1 MSFRPG
7 RPAPAPSGDRSA
19 TLLQTAVAHQQA
31 GRLNEAAALYRQIL
45 AATPSHFD
53 AKHLLGVVALQS
65 GRLDEAGALIG
76 EAVALNP
83 KVAAAHNN
91 LGNVYLRQGRH
102 DEAQASF
109 RRAVQLDAKLADANF
124 NLATQLRRQ
133 GKLDE
138 AATHFKRA
146 VAANG
151 KSYDAHTG
159 LAATLLDLGD
169 ARGAVRALET
179 AVKLKPGQAEAQS
192 NLGLALS
199 RTGEHAAA
207 LEALDRA
214 QKLDPKSTN
223 VLRNRGTVL
232 ARMSRYAEA
241 RQCLES
247 LVALEPQSAAAHCN
261 LGNVLRDS
269 GVPAEALERYRK
281 AVALDPNL
289 VEARIGEALT
299 LRDLGRDD
307 EARDAGRELLEDQ
320 PESAAVLIYEGER
333 CLERDDT
340 KGAAAAFRRAIE
352 LQGSNPDAYGQL
364 GNVLMRQLKAS
375 EAIAC
380 YQRVLALDPSNAL
393 ARWTLTMAQ
402 IPPLAADAGEVPKSR
417 ANFTRM
423 LGELDRWFDPTR
435 SADGYRA
442 VGTMQPFYLAYQELD
457 NRDLLARYGSLCAR
471 LMASWQKS
479 HVATPAPRHP
489 GGPIRV
495 GIASAQLRDHSVWNA
510 IVKGWVK
517 HLDKKRFEL
526 HLFNLGARSDAET
539 EQAREWAHR
548 LETQRLGLTQ
558 WASMIAASEL
568 DVLLYPEIGM
578 DPLTVKLANLRLA
591 PVQAATWGHPETT
604 GLPTIDYFLSAEA
617 LEPPKAE
624 AHYTEK
630 LVSLPNLGV
639 VYEPLAPM
647 VVAPDLGALGL
658 PPNVPLLLCPGAPFK
673 YSPLHDKVWIEIS
686 RRAAPCRLVFFRA
699 ADPEVSPL
707 FEQRLER
714 RYRQAGLR
722 FDDCATFVPTLDRAR
737 FFGLMRRA
745 HLMLDTLGF
754 SGFNTVIQ
762 AIESGLPVVSREGQ
776 FLRGRLGSGILR
788 HMKMDALVAT
798 TDDAYVELAVD
809 LVRDGARL
817 AVLREEMIARRPVLF
832 GDRAPVQALERFIES
847 AVQTATG
854 TAPR

>member
-7 RPAPAPSGDRSA
+7 RPTPSDNRADG
-19 TLLQTAVAHQQA
+19 LLQTAVAHQNA
-31 GRLNEAAALYRQIL
+31 GRLDEAAAVYRQIL
-45 AATPSHFD
+45 AATPGHFD

-65 GRLDEAGALIG
+65 GRFDEARELIA
-76 EAVALNP
+76 EAITLNP
-83 KVAAAHNN
+83 KFAAAHNN
-91 LGNVYLRQGRH
+91 LGNVYLRQGRR
-102 DEAQASF
+102 DDAQASF
-109 RRAVQLDAKLADANF
+109 QRAVQLDPKSGDANF
-124 NLATQLRRQ
+124 NLGTELRRL
-133 GKLDE
+133 GKLND
-138 AATHFKRA
+138 AATHFRRA

-151 KSYDAHTG
+151 KSLKAHTSLG
-159 LAATLLDLGD
+159 ATLIDLGD
-169 ARGAVRALET
+169 ARGAARAFEA
-179 AVKLKPGQAEAQS
+179 AVKLKPDDAQALN

-199 RTGEHAAA
+199 RTGEHTAA
-207 LEALDRA
+207 LDALDRA
-214 QKLDPKSTN
+214 QKLDPKSTSAM
-223 VLRNRGTVL
+223 RTRGTVL
-232 ARMSRYAEA
+232 ARLARYAEA
-241 RQCLES
+241 RECLES
-247 LVALEPQSAAAHCN
+247 VVALEPNSAAAHCN

-269 GVPAEALERYRK
+269 GVPAEALERFRK

-289 VEARIGEALT
+289 VEARIGEALA

-307 EARDAGRELLEDQ
+307 EARDASRELLADQ
-320 PESAAVLIYEGER
+320 PDSPAALIYEGER

-340 KGAAAAFRRAIE
+340 KRAAAAFRRAIE
-352 LQGSNPDAYGQL
+352 LQGANADAHGHL
-364 GNVLMRQLKAS
+364 GNVLMRQLRTS

-380 YQRVLALDPSNAL
+380 YQRVLELDPSNVL

-417 ANFTRM
+417 SSFTRM
-423 LGELDRWFDPTR
+423 LGELDRWFDATR
-435 SADGYRA
+435 SVDGYRA
-442 VGTMQPFYLAYQELD
+442 VGTMQPFYLAYHELN
-457 NRDLLARYGSLCAR
+457 NRDLLARYGSLCSR
-471 LMASWQKS
+471 LAASWQKS
-479 HVATPAPRHP
+479 HVEGPVPRSM

-548 LETQRLGLTQ
+548 LETQRLGVSQ

-591 PVQAATWGHPETT
+591 PVQVATWGHPETT
-604 GLPTIDYFLSAEA
+604 GLPTIDYFLSAAA
-617 LEPPKAE
+617 LEPPNAD

-639 VYEPLAPM
+639 FYEPLAPM

-658 PPNVPLLLCPGAPFK
+658 PQNVPLLLCPGMPFK
-673 YSPLHDKVWIEIS
+673 YSPLQDKVWIEIS

-714 RYRQAGLR
+714 RFRQAGLR
-722 FDDCATFVPTLDRAR
+722 FDDHVTFVPTLDRAR

-745 HLMLDTLGF
+745 HLMLDTIGF

-762 AIESGLPVVSREGQ
+762 AIESGLPVVSREGP
-776 FLRGRLGSGILR
+776 FMRGRLGSGILR

-798 TDDAYVELAVD
+798 SDDAYVELAVD
-809 LVRDGARL
+809 LTRDGARL
-817 AVLREEMIARRPVLF
+817 AQLREELIARRPVLF
-832 GDRAPVQALERFIES
+832 GDRAPVAALEQFIAS
-847 AVQTATG
+847 AVNAAAG
-854 TAPR
+854 VPPR